1 MSEYLRRGVS
11 PTKDEVHQAVGRLHK
26 GLFPRAFCKVLPD
39 YLGGDPEWCSLT
51 HADGAGS
58 KSALAYA
65 YWRETGDLQVWR
77 NVAIDAV
84 VMNLDDLICVG
95 CTGPFLLSS
104 AIGRHARLI
113 PGEVLSAIIGG
124 TVDFIDQMR
133 HYGIEVIHGGGET
146 ADLGDLVRTI
156 VIDATMTARMRRSD
170 VITQER
176 IQAGD
181 VVVGLASFGQ
191 TVYESE
197 YNGGMGSNGLT
208 SARHDVFSHA
218 LAAAY
223 PETFDPLMPHDLV
236 YKGRMGLLDPV
247 EGTTLNA
254 GRLVLSP
261 TRTYAPLLV
270 PILRERAFDIHGLV
284 HCSGG
289 GQSKVLN
296 FLGPVRVVKN
306 NLFPVPP
313 LFKLIAQFSGSS
325 DEELY
330 RVFNMGHRMEVF
342 LAEAE
347 AAPFMARAESLGIE
361 ARCIGYV
368 EDAKEP
374 EVVLTTE
381 SGNVVVY
388 KKK

>member
-11 PTKDEVHQAVGRLHK
+11 ATKDEVHQATDRLDK
-26 GLFPRAFCKVLPD
+26 GLYPRSFCKVLPD
-39 YLGGDPEWCSLT
+39 HLGGDPEWCSLI

-58 KSALAYA
+58 KSSLAYA
-65 YWRETGDLQVWR
+65 YWKETGDLQVWR
-77 NVAIDAV
+77 NIAVDAV
-84 VMNLDDLICVG
+84 VMNLDDMICVG

-104 AIGRHARLI
+104 AIGRNARLI
-113 PGEVLSAIIGG
+113 PGGVLEAIIGG
-124 TVDFIDQMR
+124 TIDFIDKMR
-133 HYGIEVIHGGGET
+133 DFGIELIHGGGET
-146 ADLGDLVRTI
+146 ADLGDLVRT
-156 VIDATMTARMRRSD
+156 VVVDATMTARMRRAD
-170 VITQER
+170 VVTQER

-197 YNGGMGSNGLT
+197 YNSGMGSNGLT

-223 PETFDPLMPHDLV
+223 PESYDPSMPDDLV
-236 YKGRMGLLDPV
+236 YRGCMSLQDPV

-254 GRLVLSP
+254 GQLVLSP

-270 PILRERAFDIHGLV
+270 PVLRERLIDIHGMV

-289 GQSKVLN
+289 GQSKALK
-296 FLGPVRVVKN
+296 FLGNHRVVKD

-313 LFKLIAQFSGSS
+313 LFQMISRLSGSS
-325 DEELY
+325 EEELY
-330 RVFNMGHRMEVF
+330 RVFNMGHRMEVYLPQGEAGEF
-342 LAEAE
+342 INRAEA
-347 AAPFMARAESLGIE
+347 LGIE
-361 ARCIGYV
+361 ARRIGYV
-368 EDAKEP
+368 EDSRAP

-381 SGNVVVY
+381 TGQQVVY
-388 KKK
+388 RK

>member
-11 PTKDEVHQAVGRLHK
+11 ATKDEVHQAVARLDK
-26 GLFPRAFCKVLPD
+26 GLFPRSFCKVLPD
-39 YLGGDPEWCSLT
+39 HLGGDPEWCTLI

-65 YWRETGDLQVWR
+65 YWKETADLQVWR
-77 NVAIDAV
+77 NLAVDAV

-104 AIGRHARLI
+104 AIGRNARLI
-113 PGEVLSAIIGG
+113 PGAVLEAIISG
-124 TVDFIDQMR
+124 TIDFIDQMH
-133 HYGIEVIHGGGET
+133 HYGIELIYGGGET

-156 VIDATMTARMRRSD
+156 VVDATMTARMRRAD
-170 VITQER
+170 VISQER

-191 TVYESE
+191 TVYESQ

-218 LAAAY
+218 LTAAY
-223 PETFDPLMPHDLV
+223 PETFDPLMPADLV
-236 YKGRMGLLDPV
+236 YRGQMGLLDPV
-247 EGTTLNA
+247 EGTNLNA
-254 GRLVLSP
+254 GQLVLSP
-261 TRTYAPLLV
+261 TRTYAPLLLPV
-270 PILRERAFDIHGLV
+270 LRERAFDIHGLV

-296 FLGPVRVVKN
+296 FLDRHRVVKDK
-306 NLFPVPP
+306 LFPVPP
-313 LFKLIAQFSGSS
+313 LFRMIARFSGSS

-330 RVFNMGHRMEVF
+330 RVFNMGHRMEVY
-342 LAEAE
+342 LPEKEADS
-347 AAPFMARAESLGIE
+347 FMDRAESLGIE
-361 ARCIGYV
+361 ARRIGFV
-368 EDAKEP
+368 EDAARA

-381 SGNVVVY
+381 GGRQIVY
-388 KKK
+388 RK

>member
-11 PTKDEVHQAVGRLHK
+11 ATKDEVHQAIGRLDK
-26 GLFPRAFCKVLPD
+26 GLYPRSFCKVLPD
-39 YLGGDPEWCSLT
+39 YLGGDPEWCSLI

-65 YWRETGDLQVWR
+65 YWKETGDLQVWR
-77 NVAIDAV
+77 NLAVDAV

-104 AIGRHARLI
+104 AIGRNARLI
-113 PGEVLSAIIGG
+113 PGAVLEAIIGG
-124 TVDFIDQMR
+124 TIDFIDQM
-133 HYGIEVIHGGGET
+133 HQYGIEVIHGGGET

-156 VIDATMTARMRRSD
+156 VVDATMTARMRRSD
-170 VITQER
+170 VVSQER

-223 PETFDPLMPHDLV
+223 PESYDPSMPAELV
-236 YKGRMGLLDPV
+236 YKGRMGLLDRV
-247 EGTTLNA
+247 ENTTLNA

-270 PILRERAFDIHGLV
+270 PILRERAFDIHGMV

-289 GQSKVLN
+289 GQSKTLN
-296 FLGPVRVVKN
+296 FLGPQRVVKN

-313 LFKLIAQFSGSS
+313 LFQMIAQCSGSS

-330 RVFNMGHRMEVF
+330 RVFNMGHRMEVY
-342 LAEAE
+342 LSEDEAPSFIE
-347 AAPFMARAESLGIE
+347 RAESMGIE

-368 EDAKEP
+368 EDAEAP
-374 EVVLTTE
+374 EVVLTTA
-381 SGNVVVY
+381 SGNQVIY
-388 KKK
+388 RK